1 MIKGE
6 KIRFDIHNILYSI
19 NKHNTTL
26 NNINL
31 KKLIQKYNKADVAF
45 INNVTLNSMRFNIHT
60 NKITNKYIKK
70 KLKNHERILLTSA
83 ITQIVFL
90 NFKEYAVINC
100 SVEIAKKLK
109 IYPGLINAT
118 LKNIAKDKSELKNIK
133 IKFEDLPTWF
143 KVKTIS
149 LSNYEKNKFLN
160 NYFQE
165 PDMHI
170 AFKNKDSINNFEEKL
185 IKTSDVSGFLKNKK
199 NITDKKS
206 FKRGDW
212 WVQDF
217 SSFFPLHNLQI
228 KDHNKNILDACSAPG
243 GKSFQLLSKG
253 FNVTLNDKSKS
264 RIKILRS
271 NLKRL
276 RLKCEIFNNDFT
288 KFEESKNYDL
298 IIIDAPCS
306 AVGTIRKNP
315 EIFFK
320 NKGPDFENLVK
331 LQEDLLQK
339 ATNMLTQNGL
349 ILYMVCSFLN
359 VETTDQVERF
369 LKKNKRF
376 QLSNFKLIQ
385 ENSSYSNLIR
395 NNFMITLPNTIFN
408 NHIDGYFAAVLK
420 KIK

>member
-170 AFKNKDSINNFEEKL
+170 AFKNKNSINNFEEKL

-217 SSFFPLHNLQI
+217 SSFF
-228 KDHNKNILDACSAPG
+228 S
-243 GKSFQLLSKG
+243 
-253 FNVTLNDKSKS
+253 
-264 RIKILRS
+264 
-271 NLKRL
+271 
-276 RLKCEIFNNDFT
+276 
-288 KFEESKNYDL
+288 
-298 IIIDAPCS
+298 
-306 AVGTIRKNP
+306 
-315 EIFFK
+315 
-320 NKGPDFENLVK
+320 
-331 LQEDLLQK
+331 
-339 ATNMLTQNGL
+339 
-349 ILYMVCSFLN
+349 
-359 VETTDQVERF
+359 
-369 LKKNKRF
+369 
-376 QLSNFKLIQ
+376 
-385 ENSSYSNLIR
+385 
-395 NNFMITLPNTIFN
+395 IT
-408 NHIDGYFAAVLK
+408 
-420 KIK
+420 